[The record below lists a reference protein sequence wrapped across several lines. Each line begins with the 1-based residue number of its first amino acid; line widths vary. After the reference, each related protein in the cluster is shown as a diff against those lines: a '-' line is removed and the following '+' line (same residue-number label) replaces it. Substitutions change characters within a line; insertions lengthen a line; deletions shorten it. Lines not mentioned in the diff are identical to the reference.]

1 MTNVFFSDKYY
12 ASCNKRYANGVK
24 VAAGAIFSPDSSDLP
39 MLPYTVCKKC
49 HKMATS
55 ASAAV
60 SNRSHR
66 AKILCLA
73 EDTCNSLTTTAND

>member
-1 MTNVFFSDKYY
+1 MTNVFFSDKYC

-24 VAAGAIFSPDSSDLP
+24 VSAGAIFSPDSSDLP

-55 ASAAV
+55 ASAAKRQLV
-60 SNRSHR
+60 TEAVERKYF
-66 AKILCLA
+66 ALLKIHA
-73 EDTCNSLTTTAND
+73 TH